1 MNFLSIEKILT
12 ENEIVFIIMYAI
24 GWMSSQDN
32 IVIFDINYNLY
43 YEEHVNYYKC
53 NFWLRKYMKSFLSE

>member
-1 MNFLSIEKILT
+1 MNFLSIDKIWT

-24 GWMSSQDN
+24 GWMSSLDN

-43 YEEHVNYYKC
+43 YEEHVNYCKC
-53 NFWLRKYMKSFLSE
+53 NF